1 MRNKKEKYLS
11 KKLKTIEVKHKRSI
25 SELLNEMSETGFQ
38 GRKLGEVVKVFERM
52 VKDKE
57 TTIFFGF
64 AGSMS
69 TTGQW
74 KLIKWLME
82 RRFIDVFVPTGANI
96 SEDIQDSLHGYYQGH
111 WLVDDEELWKLKI
124 FRYYDVFTDG
134 IKYRKMTDL
143 IKEFALTLKEN
154 YPYSTREFC
163 WLFGKFLAQRNI
175 DCLLATA
182 YKKKIFVFSPALV
195 DSEYGIAL
203 VLAIR
208 NHKKHIILD
217 QTKDFYEITKIG
229 EKSKKTGA
237 VFIGG
242 GVPKDFIQMVAA
254 EKGVIKGETL
264 DYPHSYAIQITTD
277 SPQWGGL
284 SGATFEEAISWG
296 KEAKKGNN
304 VQCYCDATI
313 ALPLV
318 CHALAERLSNF
329 KRKPPK
335 FLEKIF
341 DEPA

>member
-1 MRNKKEKYLS
+1 MKAKYLS
-11 KKLKTIEVKHKRSI
+11 KKLKAIEVKKGKSI
-25 SELLNEMSETGFQ
+25 SQLLREMAKTGFQ
-38 GRKLGEVVKVFERM
+38 GRKLGEVVEVFERM
-52 VKDKE
+52 IRDKD

-74 KLIKWLME
+74 KLIKWLIE
-82 RRFIDVFVPTGANI
+82 KRFIDVLVSTGANI
-96 SEDIQDSLHGYYQGH
+96 SEDIQDTLYGYYQGH
-111 WLVDDEELWKLKI
+111 WLVDDHELWKLGI

-134 IKYRKMTDL
+134 KKYRKMTEL
-143 IKEFALTLKEN
+143 IRKFVNTLKPG

-163 WLFGKFLAQRNI
+163 WLFGKFLAEKKI
-175 DCLLATA
+175 DSILATA
-182 YKKKIFVFSPALV
+182 YKKKVFVFSPALV

-203 VLAIR
+203 VLAKR
-208 NHKKHIILD
+208 RDGKEIILD
-217 QTKDFYEITKIG
+217 QTKDFDEITRIG

-254 EKGVIKGETL
+254 EKGVMKGETL
-264 DYPHSYAIQITTD
+264 DYPHHYAIQITTD

-296 KEAKKGNN
+296 KEARKGKN

-313 ALPLV
+313 ALPLI
-318 CHALAERLSNF
+318 CHALAERVDF
-329 KRKPPK
+329 ERKPPA
-335 FLEKIF
+335 FLKNLF

>member
-1 MRNKKEKYLS
+1 MKKQKYLF
-11 KKLKTIEVKHKRSI
+11 KKLKAIEVKKGKTI
-25 SELLNEMSETGFQ
+25 SQLLKEMEKTGFQ
-38 GRKLGEVVKVFERM
+38 GRKLGEVVEVFEKMIR
-52 VKDKE
+52 DKN

-74 KLIKWLME
+74 KLVKWLME
-82 RRFIDVFVPTGANI
+82 KRYIDVLVPTGANI
-96 SEDIQDSLHGYYQGH
+96 SEDIQDTLHGYYQGH
-111 WLVDDEELWKLKI
+111 WLVNDEELWKLKI

-134 IKYRKMTDL
+134 RKYRKMTEL
-143 IKEFALTLKEN
+143 IKKFALSLKEN

-163 WLFGKFLAQRNI
+163 WLFGKFLAERKI
-175 DCLLATA
+175 DSLLATA
-182 YKKKIFVFSPALV
+182 YKKKVYVFCPALV
-195 DSEYGIAL
+195 DSEYGVAL
-203 VLAIR
+203 ILAIR
-208 NHKKHIILD
+208 KHKKHIILD
-217 QTKDFYEITKIG
+217 QTKDFYEITLIG

-264 DYPHSYAIQITTD
+264 DYPHHYAIQITTD

-296 KEAKKGNN
+296 KEARKGKN

-313 ALPLV
+313 ALPLI
-318 CHALAERLSNF
+318 CHALAERVDF
-329 KRKPPK
+329 ERKPPA
-335 FLEKIF
+335 FLKNLF